1 MKSQYTIPLAMFVGA
16 AFGALAVNGLSAQ
29 GKSHGAYAIVAF
41 NEISDPAAFKANVG
55 DKAPDVVKKHGGQF
69 IVRTDKITPLRAAEP
84 AIKRYVIIG
93 FDNAQQAKAWYDS
106 ADMKDINTYNDQHT
120 KGRAFLVDAVS
131 Q

>member
-1 MKSQYTIPLAMFVGA
+1 VSA
-16 AFGALAVNGLSAQ
+16 ALARTPVQ
-29 GKSHGAYAIVAF
+29 
-41 NEISDPAAFKANVG
+41 PAALCPSRRPGRICADARRVCEAKQG
-55 DKAPDVVKKHGGQF
+55 L
-69 IVRTDKITPLRAAEP
+69 TAEP

-106 ADMKDINTYNDQHT
+106 ADMKNINTYNDQHT